1 MRNPITALALL
12 ACLSALSSA
21 PLAAQSPSVGVVDM
35 ERVAA
40 EYRAMQQL
48 NRQFQDFQRQQETL
62 LQRHQRAQ
70 MLADSERQE
79 YFDLL
84 DKSAPTQEA
93 ANRIASLERLS
104 AERSRTLTTLRETTD
119 RTPEQDQELERLAA
133 LHERRTD
140 ELLALHGAVEQ
151 TVLAKY
157 EELSK
162 IITDSVNAAVK
173 QTAEAKGLT
182 LVLRKEVVLFGGAD
196 ITDDVL
202 ARLNE
207 SPAG

>member
-1 MRNPITALALL
+1 MRNLITALALL

-48 NRQFQDFQRQQETL
+48 NRQFQDFQREQETL

-70 MLADSERQE
+70 MLADPERQE

-133 LHERRTD
+133 LNERRTD
-140 ELLALHGAVEQ
+140 ELLALHGTVEQ